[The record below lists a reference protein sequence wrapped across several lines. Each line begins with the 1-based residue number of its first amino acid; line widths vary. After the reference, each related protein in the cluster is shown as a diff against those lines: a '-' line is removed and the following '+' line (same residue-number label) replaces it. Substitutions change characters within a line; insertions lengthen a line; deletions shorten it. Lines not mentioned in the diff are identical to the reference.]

1 MTRNDV
7 NFPVLVKLA
16 VQEYME
22 KEITDFDALDDSEIS
37 VSAKAVRK
45 FNNRLLIQKI
55 REAKILLYMK
65 RITVAVMVVVTVTF
79 AGAMCI
85 QPVRAAFWDAIITWC
100 EKYLIVQLAE
110 DEAEEYPQ
118 KIEKRMLPAYLPEGW
133 VIQVFEE
140 DETGGMYDL
149 IGPEGE
155 YIGYDQKVFSPDS
168 PTLYDNTDCS
178 VSEITI
184 RDDISACLLTYGDG
198 RFTLTWVDEYKFQL
212 VADPMQLEE
221 LLRIAESIQ

>member
-16 VQEYME
+16 VQENME
-22 KEITDFDALDDSEIS
+22 KEITDFDALDDSEIT

-45 FNNRLLIQKI
+45 FNNRLLFQKI

-85 QPVRAAFWDAIITWC
+85 QPVRAAFWDAVITWC
-100 EKYLIVQLAE
+100 ERYLIVQLAE
-110 DEAEEYPQ
+110 DEAKEYPQ
-118 KIEKRMLPAYLPEGW
+118 TIEKRMLPAYLPEGW
-133 VIQVFEE
+133 VIEVFIE
-140 DETGGMYDL
+140 DETRGLYEL

-168 PTLYDNTDCS
+168 PTWYDNTDCS

-184 RDDISACLLTYGDG
+184 KDDISACLLTYGDG
-198 RFTLTWVDEYKFQL
+198 RFTLSWVDEYEFHLQ
-212 VADPMQLEE
+212 ADPMPLEE

>member
-16 VQEYME
+16 AQEYMVQ
-22 KEITDFDALDDSEIS
+22 EIADFDALDDSAITVS
-37 VSAKAVRK
+37 VKAVRK
-45 FNNRLLIQKI
+45 FHNRLLFQKI

-65 RITVAVMVVVTVTF
+65 RIAVAVMVIATVNF

-85 QPVRAAFWDAIITWC
+85 QPVRAAFWETVITWC
-100 EKYLIVQLAE
+100 ERYLIVQLSG
-110 DEAEEYPQ
+110 DEAEEYPRT
-118 KIEKRMLPAYLPEGW
+118 IEKRMLPAYLPEGW

-140 DETGGMYDL
+140 DERGGMYEL
-149 IGPEGE
+149 IGPEGG
-155 YIGYDQKVFSPDS
+155 YIGYDQKVFNPEF

-198 RFTLTWVDEYKFQL
+198 RFTLTWVDEYEFHLQ
-212 VADPMQLEE
+212 ADPLSFEE
-221 LLRIAESIQ
+221 LIRIAESIQ

>member
-7 NFPVLVKLA
+7 NFSVLVKLA

-55 REAKILLYMK
+55 REAKILLYTK
-65 RITVAVMVVVTVTF
+65 RIAVAVMVVVTVTF

-85 QPVRAAFWDAIITWC
+85 QPVRAAFWDAVITWC
-100 EKYLIVQLAE
+100 ERYLIVQLAE

-133 VIQVFEE
+133 VLEVYVE

-155 YIGYDQKVFSPDS
+155 YIGYDQKVFYPDS

-198 RFTLTWVDEYKFQL
+198 RFTLSWVDEYEFHLQ
-212 VADPMQLEE
+212 ATPMPLEE